1 MRRVIAFYSAVI
13 LALASPAALC
23 VEAPEQAAEA
33 AARSWLALVD
43 SGNYAQSW
51 SEASTLFRQQ
61 LTQAQWQAAATSA
74 RGPLGALKSRQFLSA
89 AFARTLPGA
98 PTGEYV
104 VIQFTSSFDRKVTAV
119 ETITPMKDKDGA
131 WHVSGYFIR

>member
-1 MRRVIAFYSAVI
+1 MRRAVAFYFAVM
-13 LALASPAALC
+13 LALASPAALSA
-23 VEAPEQAAEA
+23 EGPEQAAEA

-43 SGNYAQSW
+43 AGNYAQSW
-51 SEASTLFRQQ
+51 SDASTLFRQQ
-61 LTQAQWQAAATSA
+61 VSQLQWQAAATSA
-74 RGPLGALKSRQFLSA
+74 RGPLGALKSRQLLSA

-104 VIQFTSSFDRKVTAV
+104 VIQFTSSFDRKDTAV